1 MSEDEY
7 KRYIRYIIRAML
19 RGIVLF
25 LLSISLII
33 VQNKQSILLQLFSAK
48 GSLKIALPALVFLF
62 SASYLWYYT
71 CLGAKIMRRKLQIYI
86 GYTRA
91 IILVSTMAMVLQ
103 YF

>member
-1 MSEDEY
+1 MGEEEY
-7 KRYIRYIIRAML
+7 RRYIRYVIRAML

-33 VQNKQSILLQLFSAK
+33 LQDKQSILMQLFTSNASIK
-48 GSLKIALPALVFLF
+48 RALPAIVFLF

-71 CLGAKIMRRKLQIYI
+71 YLGAKIMRRKLQIYI

-91 IILVSTMAMVLQ
+91 IIVVSTMAMVLQ

>member
-7 KRYIRYIIRAML
+7 RRYIRYVIRAML

-33 VQNKQSILLQLFSAK
+33 VQDRQSILMQLFSSNAN
-48 GSLKIALPALVFLF
+48 LKIALPAIVFLF

-91 IILVSTMAMVLQ
+91 IIVVSTMAMVLQ